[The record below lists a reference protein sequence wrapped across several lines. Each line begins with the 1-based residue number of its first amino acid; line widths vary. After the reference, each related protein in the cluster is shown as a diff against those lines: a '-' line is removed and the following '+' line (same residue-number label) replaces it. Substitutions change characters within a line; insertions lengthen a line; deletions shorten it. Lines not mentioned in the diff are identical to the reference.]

1 MTPATTS
8 DPRLTGK
15 GAAPQ
20 HDPAR
25 EALLSFVRELAR
37 QQATED
43 HLRETGQNELYDPR
57 RDLRPL

>member
-8 DPRLTGK
+8 PPRLT
-15 GAAPQ
+15 AQPSAP
-20 HDPAR
+20 DPAR
-25 EALLSFVRELAR
+25 DALLAFVRELAR
-37 QQATED
+37 QQAIED